1 MVPGLMTVTVHMAL
15 SDHKKIN
22 IQKDGVCVR
31 VRGRD
36 DQHRLLRWR
45 RGYPFRPGTIHK
57 VSLGLEVKGNGNRR
71 HSHCGRL
78 KAQEPSSLLTPLTL
92 NCQPHGNKAETI
104 ICRTHTLN

>member
-1 MVPGLMTVTVHMAL
+1 MTVTVHMAL

-22 IQKDGVCVR
+22 IQKDGVCAR

-57 VSLGLEVKGNGNRR
+57 VSLGLEVKGNGN
-71 HSHCGRL
+71 
-78 KAQEPSSLLTPLTL
+78 QETQPLW
-92 NCQPHGNKAETI
+92 QAESARAI
-104 ICRTHTLN
+104 KFVDSPDSELPAS